1 MIRTQVRVT
10 LPSLFLAVIFVVT
23 SFALSRSAFA
33 ADGALLEKTIDVPR
47 EHAETLDLTYQQATL
62 TTVETHND
70 PKADDIKEAR
80 EKDPTDHTMLL
91 IRFRY
96 KNGDYTNHKVKL
108 RAVFLDEAGAVIGD
122 AGRTGTLRAGK
133 MDDTITFPMRVKT
146 LDWPKAVKMKVIASF
161 LK

>member
-47 EHAETLDLTYQQATL
+47 EQAETLDLTYQQATL

-96 KNGDYTNHKVKL
+96 KNGDYTKHKVKL

-122 AGRTGTLRAGK
+122 AGRTGTLHAGK